1 VKKSEKKRCKPWQPG
16 VTYTNIQCAMPNKR
30 DPEKVQVGFWVSP
43 KEKAE
48 LADLARRL
56 NTNMSELLRSLV
68 ERQAHPVRKKPD

>member
-1 VKKSEKKRCKPWQPG
+1 
-16 VTYTNIQCAMPNKR
+16 MPNKR

-68 ERQAHPVRKKPD
+68 ERQAHPVRKKGE